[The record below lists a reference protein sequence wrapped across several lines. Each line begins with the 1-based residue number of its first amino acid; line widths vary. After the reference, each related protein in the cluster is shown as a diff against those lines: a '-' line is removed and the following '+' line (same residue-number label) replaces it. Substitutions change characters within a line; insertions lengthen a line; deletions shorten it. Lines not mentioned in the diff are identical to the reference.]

1 MKFNKTLTSNVQKEW
16 KFYAIDY
23 KRLKQSLKKPKS
35 SPSPDLPPPV
45 PTSSF
50 DVILEESVGKLQ
62 KFYESKEAEVLKY
75 EETLQER
82 LNKLVTSEVTSPL
95 SRRASRN
102 TLAGH
107 PSDIDLAAATLAAS
121 KEILNH
127 LTSSSSEEE
136 EDASDMPQSPSA
148 DSPTISSSSSTI
160 SSSPSGNTR
169 LVRSESLKDMC
180 RETADNE
187 HFKDYIY
194 SIKSLKTFE
203 RELTLLLDFVSL
215 NHTGFRKI
223 LKKKDKIMG
232 TNTMDTK
239 LNEIERRLPFLV
251 DGGGLKPLHSKV
263 LSMIDQSL
271 ALKPLLPSGWSDRKV
286 YTIGCFD
293 LFHRGHVNVLMSL
306 REFGHFIVC
315 GIHDDESY
323 FKLKKKY
330 PIDNLEKRMENV
342 KPYVDIIYVIP
353 STDPLPYIKNAVS
366 AQDIDAGLCCY
377 ARGDDMLNFPSRDWV
392 ESVMPVHFLPR
403 TEGCSSSL
411 IRTIYHA
418 SDSATREKAAFAKTR
433 YDGKPVD
440 ENGEVI
446 KTHS

>member
-1 MKFNKTLTSNVQKEW
+1 MKFNKTLAANVQQEW

-23 KRLKQSLKKPKS
+23 KRLKQSLKSKT
-35 SPSPDLPPPV
+35 PPP
-45 PTSSF
+45 PPGSIGGASF
-50 DVILEESVGKLQ
+50 DAILDESVEKLL
-62 KFYESKEAEVLKY
+62 KFYSSKEAEVLKY
-75 EETLQER
+75 EKTLRER
-82 LNKLVTSEVTSPL
+82 LNKLEVSEGTSSL
-95 SRRASRN
+95 SRRTSRN
-102 TLAGH
+102 GLSGMVSC
-107 PSDIDLAAATLAAS
+107 PSDLSLAAATLAAT
-121 KEILNH
+121 KEVLIQN
-127 LTSSSSEEE
+127 TSSSSED
-136 EDASDMPQSPSA
+136 EDELVDISTSPSEE
-148 DSPTISSSSSTI
+148 SPSTSSRV
-160 SSSPSGNTR
+160 SSPAMGITR
-169 LVRSESLKDMC
+169 SVSLKDLC
-180 RETADNE
+180 RQTADNE

-194 SIKSLKTFE
+194 SIKSLRTFE
-203 RELTLLLDFVSL
+203 RELNLLLDFTTL

-223 LKKKDKIMG
+223 LKKQDKVMG
-232 TNTMDTK
+232 TTTQEQK
-239 LNEIERRLPFLV
+239 LAEIERKLPFLV
-251 DGGGLKPLHSKV
+251 DGGALRSLHAKV
-263 LSMIDQSL
+263 LKMIDATV

-293 LFHRGHVNVLMSL
+293 LFHRGHANVLMSL
-306 REFGHFIVC
+306 REFGHFIVA

-330 PIDNLEKRMENV
+330 PIDNLTTRMENV
-342 KPYVDIIYVIP
+342 KPFVDMIYVIP
-353 STDPLPYIKNAVS
+353 STDPLPFIKNAVS

-418 SDSATREKAAFAKTR
+418 TDSATREKAAFAKTR

-446 KTHS
+446 KTTG